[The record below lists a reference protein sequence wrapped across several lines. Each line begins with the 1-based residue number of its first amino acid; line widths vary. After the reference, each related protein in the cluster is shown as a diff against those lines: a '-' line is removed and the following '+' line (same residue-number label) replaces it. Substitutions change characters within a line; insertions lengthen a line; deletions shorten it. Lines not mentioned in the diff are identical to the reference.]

1 MKDPKIK
8 YVIILSQLLIYGA
21 RNNFIEITTA
31 ELAKKI
37 NCSQQLASKELLDLE
52 LMGLIERNK
61 NSKKFSIRVTE
72 KGFQEVYNLYLFLKT
87 SIETF
92 RKTINFEGEIISG
105 MGEGSYYMSL
115 PGYKQ
120 RFKEK
125 LGYEPYP
132 GTLNIKLNS
141 KLYVDRK
148 KEILKFP
155 AILIDGF
162 SDEMRTYGWVKCYP
176 ALLNESDEINGMVLI
191 LERTHY
197 DDTIIEIIAPFSIK
211 DKFKLENG
219 DVIKFKVKTNNIL

>member
-8 YVIILSQLLIYGA
+8 YIIILSQLLVYGA

-92 RKTINFEGEIISG
+92 RKTMNFEGEIISG

-211 DKFKLENG
+211 DKYNLENG
-219 DVIKFKVKTNNIL
+219 DIIKFKVKTNNIL

>member
-8 YVIILSQLLIYGA
+8 YIIILSQLLIYGA

-72 KGFQEVYNLYLFLKT
+72 KGFQEVYHLYLFLKT

-92 RKTINFEGEIISG
+92 RKTMNFEGEIISG

-176 ALLNESDEINGMVLI
+176 ALLNESDEING
-191 LERTHY
+191 
-197 DDTIIEIIAPFSIK
+197 
-211 DKFKLENG
+211 
-219 DVIKFKVKTNNIL
+219 

>member
-1 MKDPKIK
+1 
-8 YVIILSQLLIYGA
+8 
-21 RNNFIEITTA
+21 
-31 ELAKKI
+31 
-37 NCSQQLASKELLDLE
+37 
-52 LMGLIERNK
+52 
-61 NSKKFSIRVTE
+61 
-72 KGFQEVYNLYLFLKT
+72 
-87 SIETF
+87 
-92 RKTINFEGEIISG
+92 
-105 MGEGSYYMSL
+105 MSL
-115 PGYKQ
+115 PGYKK

-162 SDEMRTYGWVKCYP
+162 SDEIRTYGWVKCYP
-176 ALLNESDEINGMVLI
+176 ALLNESDDINGMVLI

-219 DVIKFKVKTNNIL
+219 DIIKFKVKTNNIL

>member
-92 RKTINFEGEIISG
+92 RKTMNFEGEIISG

>member
-1 MKDPKIK
+1 MRDTKLK
-8 YVIILSQLLIYGA
+8 YILLLSHLLLYGA
-21 RNNFIEITTA
+21 KNNFVEITTTD
-31 ELAKKI
+31 LAKKI
-37 NCSQQLASKELLDLE
+37 DRSQQLASKELLDLE
-52 LMGLIERNK
+52 LIGLIERNK

-72 KGFQEVYNLYLFLKT
+72 KGFQEVCDLYLFLKT
-87 SIETF
+87 AIETF
-92 RKTINFEGEIISG
+92 KKTLNFEGEIISG

-120 RFKEK
+120 RFKET

-155 AILIDGF
+155 SILIDGF
-162 SDEMRTYGWVKCYP
+162 SDKTRTYGWVKCYP
-176 ALLNESDEINGMVLI
+176 AFLNQTEAVNGTLLI

-211 DKFKLENG
+211 DKFNLKNG
-219 DVIKFKVKTNNIL
+219 DLIKFRVKTNNLS

>member
-8 YVIILSQLLIYGA
+8 YILILSHLLIYGA
-21 RNNFIEITTA
+21 RNNFIEITTT

-52 LMGLIERNK
+52 LIGLIERNK

-92 RKTINFEGEIISG
+92 RKTMNFEGEIISG

-162 SDEMRTYGWVKCYP
+162 SDKMRTYGWVKCYP
-176 ALLNESDEINGMVLI
+176 ALLNESDDINGMVLI

-219 DVIKFKVKTNNIL
+219 DIIKFKVKTNNIL

>member
-8 YVIILSQLLIYGA
+8 YIIILSQLLVYGA

-72 KGFQEVYNLYLFLKT
+72 KGFQEVYTLYLFLKT

-92 RKTINFEGEIISG
+92 RKTMNFEGEIISG

-211 DKFKLENG
+211 DKYNLENG
-219 DVIKFKVKTNNIL
+219 DIIKFKVKTNNIL

>member
-176 ALLNESDEINGMVLI
+176 TLLNESDEINGMVLI

>member
-8 YVIILSQLLIYGA
+8 YILILSHLLVYGA
-21 RNNFIEITTA
+21 RNNFIEITTT

-52 LMGLIERNK
+52 LIGLIERNK

-92 RKTINFEGEIISG
+92 RKTMNFEGEIISG

-115 PGYKQ
+115 PGYKK

-162 SDEMRTYGWVKCYP
+162 SDEIRTYGWVKCYP
-176 ALLNESDEINGMVLI
+176 ALLNESDDINGMVLI

-219 DVIKFKVKTNNIL
+219 DIIKFKVKTNNIL

>member
-8 YVIILSQLLIYGA
+8 YILILSQLLLYGA
-21 RNNFIEITTA
+21 RNNFVEITTT

-37 NCSQQLASKELLDLE
+37 NRSQQLASKELLDLE
-52 LMGLIERNK
+52 LIGLIERNK

-72 KGFQEVYNLYLFLKT
+72 KGFQEVYDLYLFLKST
-87 SIETF
+87 IETF
-92 RKTINFEGEIISG
+92 KKTLDFEGEIISG

-155 AILIDGF
+155 SILINGF
-162 SDEMRTYGWVKCYP
+162 SDKTRTYGWVKCYP
-176 ALLNESDEINGMVLI
+176 AMLNESEDINGTILI

-197 DDTIIEIIAPFSIK
+197 DDTIIEVIAPFSIK
-211 DKFKLENG
+211 DKFNLDNG
-219 DVIKFKVKTNNIL
+219 DLIKFKVKTNALF

>member
-8 YVIILSQLLIYGA
+8 NILILSQLLLYGA
-21 RNNFIEITTA
+21 RNNFVEITTTD
-31 ELAKKI
+31 LAKKI
-37 NCSQQLASKELLDLE
+37 NRSQQLASKELLDLE
-52 LMGLIERNK
+52 LIGLIERNK
-61 NSKKFSIRVTE
+61 HSKKFSIRVTD
-72 KGFQEVYNLYLFLKT
+72 KGFQEVYDLYLFLKST
-87 SIETF
+87 IETF
-92 RKTINFEGEIISG
+92 KKTLNFEGEIISG

-148 KEILKFP
+148 KEILKLP
-155 AILIDGF
+155 SILIDGF
-162 SDEMRTYGWVKCYP
+162 SDKTRTYGWVKCYP
-176 ALLNESDEINGMVLI
+176 AMLNESKDINGTILI

-197 DDTIIEIIAPFSIK
+197 DDTIIEVIAPFSIK
-211 DKFKLENG
+211 DKFNLDNG
-219 DVIKFKVKTNNIL
+219 DLIKFKVKTNVLV

>member
-92 RKTINFEGEIISG
+92 RKTMNFEGEIISG

-176 ALLNESDEINGMVLI
+176 TLLNESDEINGMVLI